1 MWIDQRGSE
10 VLAVPECFRLLAHGV
25 QSMGFGRLGVSTAQ
39 APVVVPVN
47 YAVRDREVLVRIGVG
62 FLLQAAGGE
71 LVAFEVD
78 EIDLEGGVAWSVLVR
93 GLATVIGEPT
103 GADIDAAPTP
113 SVPSPGDRIL
123 SIRPDVVTGR
133 RFPLLAGAAPGDV
146 ARST

>member
-1 MWIDQRGSE
+1 
-10 VLAVPECFRLLAHGV
+10 
-25 QSMGFGRLGVSTAQ
+25 
-39 APVVVPVN
+39 
-47 YAVRDREVLVRIGVG
+47 
-62 FLLQAAGGE
+62 
-71 LVAFEVD
+71 VAFEVD

-103 GADIDAAPTP
+103 GADIDADHA
-113 SVPSPGDRIL
+113 VGASPGDRIL

>member
-103 GADIDAAPTP
+103 GRTSMRHPRRRCPHPAIGSSRSDPTW
-113 SVPSPGDRIL
+113 
-123 SIRPDVVTGR
+123 
-133 RFPLLAGAAPGDV
+133 
-146 ARST
+146 